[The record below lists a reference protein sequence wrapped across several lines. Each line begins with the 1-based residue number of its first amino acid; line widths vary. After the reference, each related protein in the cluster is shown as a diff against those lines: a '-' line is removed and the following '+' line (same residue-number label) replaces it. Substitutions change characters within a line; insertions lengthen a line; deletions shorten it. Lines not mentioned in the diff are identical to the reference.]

1 MVKGYGEK
9 WTLPLVDVGDGSGD
23 KLLPLPVELL
33 DALGWAVGDNL
44 ELSPQENGELWLR
57 RAEPARS

>member
-1 MVKGYGEK
+1 MKGYGEM

-23 KLLPLPVELL
+23 KLLQLPVELM

-44 ELSPQENGELWLR
+44 EQSPQENGELWLW
-57 RAEPARS
+57 RAEPAHS

>member
-1 MVKGYGEK
+1 MKGYGEK

-23 KLLPLPVELL
+23 KLLQLPVELL
-33 DALGWAVGDNL
+33 DALGWAVGD
-44 ELSPQENGELWLR
+44 ELALFPQESGELWLR